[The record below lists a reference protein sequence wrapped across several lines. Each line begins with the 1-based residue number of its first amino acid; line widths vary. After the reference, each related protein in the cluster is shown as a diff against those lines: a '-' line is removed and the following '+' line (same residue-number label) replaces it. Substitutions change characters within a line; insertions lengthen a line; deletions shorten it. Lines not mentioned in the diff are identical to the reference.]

1 MTSRRNLMVGAGAAA
16 LLTGSWWAAR
26 ERPSTD
32 PGNLA
37 LARLWTLSLATP
49 SGATLPLQSLRG
61 RPLVINFWATWCPP
75 CVKEMP
81 ELDHFAQTHAAQG
94 WQVLGIAVDQLEP
107 VKAFLARTGVQFPVV
122 LAGLDGLQLV
132 RELGNPQGGLPF
144 TVVVAAQGQI
154 LQRKLGATTAEE
166 LSSWAAGRG

>member
-1 MTSRRNLMVGAGAAA
+1 MTARRNVLIGAGAAA
-16 LLTGSWWAAR
+16 MAAGSWWATRKHSPANPA
-26 ERPSTD
+26 E
-32 PGNLA
+32 LA
-37 LARLWTLSLATP
+37 LAQFWALSLATP
-49 SGATLPLQSLRG
+49 TGATLALQALRG

-81 ELDHFAQTHAAQG
+81 ELDHFAQAHAAQG

-132 RELGNPQGGLPF
+132 RDLGNPQGGLPF
-144 TVVVAAQGQI
+144 TVVVSADGHIVHQ
-154 LQRKLGATTAEE
+154 KLGATTAEE
-166 LSSWAAGRG
+166 LSRWAAGG